1 VCDNNA
7 ELIDDVTFNGSIAFA
22 TYGSNA
28 GVLVVPI
35 LASAPLYYIES
46 WRVALYCVLIHS
58 LLLLVL
64 LCFASSFRVDGRRVD
79 RLCIDDECGAERETR
94 RQIYIFIDL

>member
-1 VCDNNA
+1 MCDNNA

-35 LASAPLYYIES
+35 SLGPSILYRELES
-46 WRVALYCVLIHS
+46 GS
-58 LLLLVL
+58 TM
-64 LCFASSFRVDGRRVD
+64 F
-79 RLCIDDECGAERETR
+79 
-94 RQIYIFIDL
+94 

>member
-1 VCDNNA
+1 MCDNNA

-35 LASAPLYYIES
+35 SLGPSILYRELESVSTVWLWLWLFNFYSALS
-46 WRVALYCVLIHS
+46 N
-58 LLLLVL
+58 
-64 LCFASSFRVDGRRVD
+64 
-79 RLCIDDECGAERETR
+79 
-94 RQIYIFIDL
+94 

>member
-28 GVLVVPI
+28 GGLVVPI
-35 LASAPLYYIES
+35 SLGPSILYRELESGSILCFHTLAA
-46 WRVALYCVLIHS
+46 V
-58 LLLLVL
+58 LVL